1 MGGRLATLNVQGQ
14 EFESGGSVIHP
25 LNLHMKRFVKDLGL
39 SAVQSPS
46 GLVGVY
52 NGETLVYEESSWF
65 IINMIKLIWHY
76 GFQSL
81 RMHMW
86 VEDILDKF
94 MRIYRYQ
101 SHDYA
106 FSSVEKLLHSLEGT
120 TILDYLTGHFL
131 KPCRKQASL
140 RSSLMKLLL
149 PS

>member
-1 MGGRLATLNVQGQ
+1 MYSENWGK
-14 EFESGGSVIHP
+14 P
-25 LNLHMKRFVKDLGL
+25 RFTHFRVSPIASDYLFSFDQYRNHWLSSPFFVFAGL

-94 MRIYRYQ
+94 MR
-101 SHDYA
+101 
-106 FSSVEKLLHSLEGT
+106 
-120 TILDYLTGHFL
+120 
-131 KPCRKQASL
+131 
-140 RSSLMKLLL
+140 
-149 PS
+149 